1 MYQKSNVNNIKSIVV
16 RILIIGIPSYSVAV
30 FTEIVICVV
39 PTVAMMMMTVNSVE
53 FGNYTSRNR
62 IDTEESVIDD
72 EATQKSLEGSG
83 WVQLDGRS
91 NCETKVSFFKVL
103 SIFLPIFSAA
113 YFTQDMVYVLLPLAI
128 GIFAGSSLKQN
139 DAEEGNKAEFESSD
153 KTKVMKLCGQFFPKI
168 Y

>member
-1 MYQKSNVNNIKSIVV
+1 MNVNNIKSIEV

-83 WVQLDGRS
+83 WV
-91 NCETKVSFFKVL
+91 
-103 SIFLPIFSAA
+103 
-113 YFTQDMVYVLLPLAI
+113 
-128 GIFAGSSLKQN
+128 
-139 DAEEGNKAEFESSD
+139 
-153 KTKVMKLCGQFFPKI
+153 
-168 Y
+168 